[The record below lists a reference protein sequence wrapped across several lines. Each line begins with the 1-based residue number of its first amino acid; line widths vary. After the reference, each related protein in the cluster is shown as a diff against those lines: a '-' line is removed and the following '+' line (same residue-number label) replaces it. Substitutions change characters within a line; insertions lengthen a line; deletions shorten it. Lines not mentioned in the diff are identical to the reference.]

1 VMTARVVGSC
11 LRLSEKAGVDKG
23 DAVSQQSVR
32 RSALDDQA
40 DCAQTMPTERRP
52 GGLAVAV
59 LIALGEVDAMVREL
73 RHPLMR
79 GFAG

>member
-1 VMTARVVGSC
+1 M
-11 LRLSEKAGVDKG
+11 
-23 DAVSQQSVR
+23 SQQSVRQAVR
-32 RSALDDQA
+32 RSALDAQA
-40 DCAQTMPTERRP
+40 DCAQTMPTENDDP

-59 LIALGEVDAMVREL
+59 LMALGEVDAMVREL